1 MPSCWILSLHLLFQ
15 LNNNLVKNKIMK
27 KVMLLVLVSTLS
39 LLLSS
44 CYSSQLYVG
53 GMEVDEIIIYHNSIR
68 SYPFGDVGQQPRSAK
83 KIHKNG
89 TVWESVQYFDEFFGK
104 HTFLPHKRKRGRQ
117 IHISHVTFHLKKRR
131 KDLLNL

>member
-1 MPSCWILSLHLLFQ
+1 MFLFLLFNTSQYSFTGFTGYTFLSGEFRCYPSQICQQ
-15 LNNNLVKNKIMK
+15 LIGIRYIVKPLP
-27 KVMLLVLVSTLS
+27 VVV
-39 LLLSS
+39 
-44 CYSSQLYVG
+44 
-53 GMEVDEIIIYHNSIR
+53 EIILYHNSIR